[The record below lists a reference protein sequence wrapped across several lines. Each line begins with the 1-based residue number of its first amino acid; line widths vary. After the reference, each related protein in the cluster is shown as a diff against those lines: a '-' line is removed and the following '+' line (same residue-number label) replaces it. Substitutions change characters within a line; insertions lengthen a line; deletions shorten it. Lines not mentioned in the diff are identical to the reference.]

1 MAMRKYL
8 GAFVIRPEFT
18 GDDAWRYQTQ
28 AIAPFIRFL
37 AAHRLSKY
45 FVRRVVNVEAG
56 DPKFYDLVE
65 IYWVDTEL
73 EKEYYGSLLPFYKEA
88 GLTPPMAAWTR
99 LAISV
104 WNTTEEVCEV
114 IEQDDSAG
122 LAPYKTMDGFQ
133 VAAGVDK
140 EDFWSYL
147 NGPYATA
154 VRAIAG
160 DLIRKFTIHRPVAVA
175 AGDPSYFYAINE
187 IWWTSREAR
196 DAFARRAQG
205 HAMASGKGLTDDF
218 VARTA
223 AEAAWTVEIE
233 ARQLA

>member
-8 GAFVIRPEFT
+8 GAFIIRPEFT
-18 GDDAWRYQTQ
+18 GDDAWRYQTE

-56 DPKFYDLVE
+56 DPRFYDLVE
-65 IYWVDTEL
+65 IYWVDTDL
-73 EKEYYGSLLPFYKEA
+73 EKEYYGTLLPFYKEA

-114 IEQDDSAG
+114 VEQDDSAG
-122 LAPYKTMDGFQ
+122 QKLFKTMDGYQ
-133 VAAGVDK
+133 IAAGADK
-140 EDFWSYL
+140 EEFWNYL
-147 NGPYATA
+147 NGPYAA
-154 VRAIAG
+154 AARAIAG

-187 IWWTSREAR
+187 IWWTSKEAR
-196 DAFARRAQG
+196 DAFARLAQN
-205 HAMASGKGLTDDF
+205 HRMASGRSLTEDF
-218 VARTA
+218 AARTSPGDG
-223 AEAAWTVEIE
+223 WTVEIE
-233 ARQLA
+233 TRQLA